1 MIRKVTGFFV
11 MLCAFLLI
19 SVSMLPWAQVN
30 DASGFKVYADDS
42 GIWVVSG
49 DPEFCLEN
57 LAPGNS
63 ASASLEVENK
73 SSQSFTLAISTEFI
87 GDDSSKALFEN
98 LCIGIN
104 DCYTGPLGGCQGKII
119 GVFAAGSTEQVP
131 LEISLPQ
138 GAGNDCQGKEV
149 SVRFRIIK
157 LPHLEGPEGPLD
169 SGEYPKLPVKGT
181 NVNCLLLLGLIVFLI
196 GLLLT
201 CSARRIKE

>member
-1 MIRKVTGFFV
+1 MFRKVTGFIV

-30 DASGFKVYADDS
+30 AASGFKVYADDS

-57 LAPGNS
+57 LAPGDS

-98 LCIGIN
+98 LCIDIK
-104 DCYTGPLGGCQGKII
+104 DCYTGPLGGCQGNIL
-119 GVFAAGSTEQVP
+119 GVFAAGCTERVP

-138 GAGNDCQGKEV
+138 GTGNECQGKEV
-149 SVRFRIIK
+149 TVRFRITQ
-157 LPHLEGPEGPLD
+157 LGDPENPFEP
-169 SGEYPKLPVKGT
+169 GEHPELPVTGT
-181 NVNCLLLLGLIVFLI
+181 DVNFLLPLGLIMFLS
-196 GLLLT
+196 GLLLM
-201 CSARRIKE
+201 CSARSRQEK